1 MEMMSSQHKE
11 CLGSWCVDELQ
22 TVNLSHLCCMFK
34 RCWVMLIPAGCWTS
48 PPCFPETCRPVYPG
62 CVRLQIQ
69 APWETCNQRTHYLRQ
84 VCCTRACLQSSG
96 CLTLSPP
103 LSLALLWRSHR
114 AAIELHS
121 LWLPAPSSDGRWGC
135 VHSLGWLGLRRGQ
148 TNAVAWQANWETLL
162 CEQCV
167 CGARAPEVWI
177 SFKGVFKV
185 SFNSLQSVL
194 KVACIN
200 KPGSL

>member
-1 MEMMSSQHKE
+1 MSSRLQH
-11 CLGSWCVDELQ
+11 
-22 TVNLSHLCCMFK
+22 LSHLCCALI

-48 PPCFPETCRPVYPG
+48 TPVSWRPVYPG
-62 CVRLQIQ
+62 CVRLQTQ

-84 VCCTRACLQSSG
+84 VCCTPACVRSSG

-103 LSLALLWRSHR
+103 LSLALLWRGHR

-121 LWLPAPSSDGRWGC
+121 RWLPAPSSEQRYGRGGC
-135 VHSLGWLGLRRGQ
+135 VHSLGCLGPRRGQ
-148 TNAVAWQANWETLL
+148 TNAVAWQANWEPLL
-162 CEQCV
+162 CEQCA

-177 SFKGVFKV
+177 SFQGVFKV
-185 SFNSLQSVL
+185 SLNSPPSVL

-200 KPGSL
+200 KPGGL